1 MTESDREKNK
11 IFETKDAR
19 ITRMSVL
26 KTMSG
31 VSMDTL
37 LTVAAKIVN
46 GQENIP
52 TVQRVLEA
60 ARELAEGAFSIAK
73 DLGSKNTE
81 LAEVLEKWVQDARPP
96 EAKPNEPVSAEK
108 PAETDRIEV
117 EAEKPSVKMI
127 EAILPET
134 HVVSADVAKEIET
147 LLEKN
152 NAGAGVV
159 IETNAVIGAVNATL
173 TGIKIGE
180 QWLNLDENTVL
191 DVDLAVVK
199 ATKKIDR
206 QEMYIKY
213 VTGNSGE
220 NGKVLNIALT
230 SPLSKAA

>member
-11 IFETKDAR
+11 IFELKDAR

-73 DLGSKNTE
+73 DLGLKNTE
-81 LAEVLEKWVQDARPP
+81 LAEVLERWVQDARPP

-108 PAETDRIEV
+108 PAETEKV
-117 EAEKPSVKMI
+117 EAEKPSVKII
-127 EAILPET
+127 ETIFQET
-134 HVVSADVAKEIET
+134 PSAVSDDVAKEIET
-147 LLEKN
+147 LMEKDKVC
-152 NAGAGVV
+152 AGVI

-191 DVDLAVVK
+191 DVDLAAVK

-220 NGKVLNIALT
+220 NGKVLSVALP